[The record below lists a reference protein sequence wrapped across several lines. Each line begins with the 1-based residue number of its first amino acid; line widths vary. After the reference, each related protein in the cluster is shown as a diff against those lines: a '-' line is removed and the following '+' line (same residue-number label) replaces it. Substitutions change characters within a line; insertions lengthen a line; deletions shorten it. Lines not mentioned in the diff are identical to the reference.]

1 MTPWL
6 NDTPLGSFLVAGALA
21 LALVSWTSTF
31 KTSIT
36 ALGPEWAIPTTSR
49 ALVGYFQSSGQI
61 LLWSWDSKSRLI
73 GISQGDRYKR
83 GVNSENQVWEGQNG
97 AMRRRRAL
105 LTFTLHS
112 TAGISFIGGN
122 AYAWHSATGG
132 WRHLCPESSGNSG
145 RTRAGTGMT
154 LEKQRGPLPLCQTDP
169 KSGILSDGSTSIL
182 PAWVSVLTESRPRG
196 SVSPEHELPSR
207 TGTCTGTKEKTA
219 LKPVQGARP
228 WTSLTVYVG
237 HNRHV
242 VRPDYD
248 TMPPENGEKTHQSQ
262 EDSPELQAI
271 YVPRE
276 ELSCPFPARRSAFED
291 RSPACHWYVRR
302 DHMATVN
309 RTYYYPA
316 PKKSGVPPL

>member
-1 MTPWL
+1 MGHTH
-6 NDTPLGSFLVAGALA
+6 N
-21 LALVSWTSTF
+21 
-31 KTSIT
+31 
-36 ALGPEWAIPTTSR
+36 
-49 ALVGYFQSSGQI
+49 FQSSGWGCQI

-112 TAGISFIGGN
+112 TVGISFIGVN
-122 AYAWHSATGG
+122 AYSMTFGHGWVVGELRENQSGHWDDSWEAKKSTSA
-132 WRHLCPESSGNSG
+132 
-145 RTRAGTGMT
+145 
-154 LEKQRGPLPLCQTDP
+154 LPTDP

-196 SVSPEHELPSR
+196 SVSPERELPSR

-219 LKPVQGARP
+219 RKPVQGARP

-237 HNRHV
+237 HFCDV

-248 TMPPENGEKTHQSQ
+248 TMPPEDGEKIHQSQ
-262 EDSPELQAI
+262 EDNPEFQAI

-276 ELSCPFPARRSAFED
+276 ELSCPFPACQSAFED
-291 RSPACHWYVRR
+291 HSLAHYWCVRR
-302 DHMATVN
+302 DHMATAN
-309 RTYYYPA
+309 RTNSYPA
-316 PKKSGVPPL
+316 PKKSGFPPL